1 MKRGIGLKK
10 AQLLFLLFMLVN
22 LPTFNSI
29 FAQTLDD
36 AIKHYDAGEVGRAKR
51 ILLNQ
56 LAQDR
61 ENPEILFYLGKVEEK
76 GRASR
81 KYFED
86 VTDYFPYWINS
97 DEAELLICKYE
108 FCKGMYVTTVDLTER
123 FEQSFPQSQMVP
135 EVLWISGCSFLAM
148 DQPDSALV
156 QFDKIIKSFPGSNW
170 AKWVQLGKG
179 DCFFAGENYNQ
190 AMAEYQKVFDD
201 YQDSEAFPFAL
212 SGLVRCFSQLK
223 DWEKALL
230 YHNLLKEKY
239 PYSIEPIE
247 NIAEEIRSGRKTE
260 AKNQTERL
268 VGVKYTIQLGVFAK
282 KENALKLNSRLGK
295 QGYSVVIKS
304 KIISRKKYYVVQ
316 LGSFISYEEALKLK
330 KKLESQTDE
339 SYRIVIK

>member
-1 MKRGIGLKK
+1 
-10 AQLLFLLFMLVN
+10 MLVN
-22 LPTFNSI
+22 LPTFDSF

-61 ENPEILFYLGKVEEK
+61 ENPEILFYLGKMEEK

-156 QFDKIIKSFPGSNW
+156 QFDKIGKSFPGSNW

-179 DCFFAGENYNQ
+179 DCFFADKNYNQ
-190 AMAEYQKVFDD
+190 AIAEYQKVFDD
-201 YQDSEAFPFAL
+201 YQDSEVFPFAL
-212 SGLVRCFSQLK
+212 SGLVKCFGQLQES
-223 DWEKALL
+223 EKALL
-230 YHNLLKEKY
+230 YYNLFKERY
-239 PYSIEPIE
+239 PYCIESIE
-247 NIAEEIRSGRKTE
+247 NIAERISFQKKTE
-260 AKNQTERL
+260 EKTKAERL
-268 VGVKYTIQLGVFAK
+268 TGVKYTIQLGVFGI
-282 KENALKLNSRLGK
+282 KENALRLRSQFEKL
-295 QGYSVVIKS
+295 GYSVNIKR
-304 KIISRKKYYVVQ
+304 KIISGKKYSVVQ
-316 LGSFISYEEALKLK
+316 LGSFTSYEKVLKLK
-330 KKLESQTDE
+330 KKLESKTNE